1 MLAMVALLLA
11 ACTSV
16 ESGHGSTAL
25 GSTEPSG
32 SARPTAPSSAAA
44 APTQPAAAFQNCS
57 GLLNLKGIPF
67 PAGRKDHLSFGCA
80 TIEVPLDYAVPN
92 GRKIG
97 LQLIKVHDDR
107 NTSHTGSLLVNPGG
121 PGASGVE
128 TAVSLSIQVSDTL
141 LSHFDLIGFDPRG
154 VGLSTPLHC
163 LTDPQKDKLFAA
175 SPDVRTDAGFDAA
188 KASAAA
194 VAKACE
200 NKVGDALPQFNTV
213 QTARD
218 MDQVRQAVGD
228 SRMNYLGFSYG
239 TELGAQYAHLFPRN
253 IRAMVLDGA
262 VDPLTD
268 GTAAFANQLQGFEDS
283 FDQFAA
289 WCKVHSPCKT
299 LGDPR
304 QAVYDTAARAT
315 KSPIP
320 SPASS
325 DGRVAT
331 SALVYTGVLS
341 ALYSQD
347 LWPSLGTALI
357 DARRGD
363 STGLLKLDIGRRRV

>member
-1 MLAMVALLLA
+1 MHRTRRRARTSAAAIAVLAMVALLLA

-32 SARPTAPSSAAA
+32 SGRPTAPSSATA

-57 GLLNLKGIPF
+57 ALLNLNGIPF
-67 PAGRKDHLSFGCA
+67 PAGRKDHLSFSCA

-163 LTDPQKDKLFAA
+163 LTDTQKDKLFAA

-200 NKVGDALPQFNTV
+200 SKVGDALAAV
-213 QTARD
+213 QHR
-218 MDQVRQAVGD
+218 
-228 SRMNYLGFSYG
+228 
-239 TELGAQYAHLFPRN
+239 P
-253 IRAMVLDGA
+253 DGA
-262 VDPLTD
+262 
-268 GTAAFANQLQGFEDS
+268 
-283 FDQFAA
+283 
-289 WCKVHSPCKT
+289 
-299 LGDPR
+299 
-304 QAVYDTAARAT
+304 
-315 KSPIP
+315 
-320 SPASS
+320 
-325 DGRVAT
+325 
-331 SALVYTGVLS
+331 
-341 ALYSQD
+341 
-347 LWPSLGTALI
+347 
-357 DARRGD
+357 
-363 STGLLKLDIGRRRV
+363 